1 MDSGHPS
8 DYLSRR
14 RTTGSLARVSLYIDP
29 PSLHFL
35 QNRLFDPTFAGHA
48 GDRILAPY
56 VHLKRFLESGGIDV
70 NTADYLPPCSSSGRK
85 VYVSLGILSNFKRL
99 AKREDVVLSA
109 FFALECP
116 IVEPSMYRA
125 LNRAQHYFKRIFSWS
140 DSPSLERFVGG
151 RLRCEPFRWPQSYE
165 SVHEEIWR
173 RADRRFL
180 VMINGNKLPRL
191 YWQELYTERMRAVE
205 YFSRTGEIDLYG
217 VGWDGP
223 SIRVGKIPVPST
235 LRRLHRKLLGYWQH
249 IRPDP
254 LLEAARRAYRGFA
267 HSKPEILGEYKFALC
282 FENSILKGWVT
293 EKIFDCFF
301 AGTVP
306 VYWGA
311 PDIETYVPKEC
322 FVDRRDYAGYSELK
336 SYLKSLTDKD
346 VLTYKENAR
355 DYLNSPQFRP
365 FTKDAFVEL
374 FARIVEEDA
383 RVSVR

>member
-1 MDSGHPS
+1 MSPGP
-8 DYLSRR
+8 
-14 RTTGSLARVSLYIDP
+14 RVALYIDP
-29 PSLHFL
+29 ASPSFL
-35 QNRLFDPTFAGHA
+35 RDRFFDSNGASHA
-48 GDRILAPY
+48 GDHILAPY
-56 VHLKRFLESGGIDV
+56 AYLWKFFNAKNIPVH
-70 NTADYLPPCSSSGRK
+70 TADYLPAHPDGTRNL
-85 VYVSLGILSNFKRL
+85 YVSIGNPANYRKLSR
-99 AKREDVVLSA
+99 RTDVVLSA
-109 FFALECP
+109 FFAMECP
-116 IVEPSMYRA
+116 IVEPSIYRA

-235 LRRLHRKLLGYWQH
+235 LRRLHRKLLGYWQR

-267 HSKPEILGEYKFALC
+267 HSKPEILGKYKFALC

-383 RVSVR
+383 RVSAR